1 MWILLKYMYLIR
13 IWLLNIF
20 CVWRKVDWYRNLCL
34 FQVELRNSQK
44 ELERKEDLLETSR
57 HVMDVQE
64 RELEETKDEL
74 SMAEH
79 ENKLLRKSMEMLS
92 EEANVN
98 R

>member
-1 MWILLKYMYLIR
+1 MFSFIVK
-13 IWLLNIF
+13 
-20 CVWRKVDWYRNLCL
+20 C
-34 FQVELRNSQK
+34 QVELKNSQR

-64 RELEETKDEL
+64 RELEDTKDEL

-98 R
+98 RY